1 MKALNQLTLAQRFS
15 LLIAAFVLGFSV
27 YGAWTL
33 KTLAE
38 VQVNGPMYQSIIQGK
53 DLIADVLPPPTYILE
68 SYLTVLHLAQA
79 KGTSEKAAH
88 IEKLKKLRMDYD
100 RRHDYWV
107 KQSLDGELAAAF
119 LKQAHEPAITFFQIG
134 FDEFV
139 PAVLAGDE
147 LNASS
152 SLARLSDAYLKH
164 RQAID
169 LVVQLTEKR
178 NLASETASRDRIV
191 AAYQLLFLVL
201 ALCIAAGISFSVLIT
216 RSLTQS
222 LGGEPA
228 ALGEASRRIASGDLD
243 FDMGVSPNNQDSVLY
258 QIDMM
263 RKQLKERR
271 RLEQAQQESDR
282 RASNAEA
289 ELRIAEQM
297 AQTELEKKEIYVSMA
312 RAAQHVLNNL
322 LNQLQLFKL
331 AADQSSDFDRNILDM
346 YDGVTNEAAE
356 LIERLA
362 SVKELNDKN
371 IMGSVAPRR

>member
-1 MKALNQLTLAQRFS
+1 M
-15 LLIAAFVLGFSV
+15 
-27 YGAWTL
+27 
-33 KTLAE
+33 
-38 VQVNGPMYQSIIQGK
+38 
-53 DLIADVLPPPTYILE
+53 
-68 SYLTVLHLAQA
+68 
-79 KGTSEKAAH
+79 
-88 IEKLKKLRMDYD
+88 
-100 RRHDYWV
+100 
-107 KQSLDGELAAAF
+107 
-119 LKQAHEPAITFFQIG
+119 
-134 FDEFV
+134 
-139 PAVLAGDE
+139 LAGDE

-356 LIERLA
+356 LIVRLA